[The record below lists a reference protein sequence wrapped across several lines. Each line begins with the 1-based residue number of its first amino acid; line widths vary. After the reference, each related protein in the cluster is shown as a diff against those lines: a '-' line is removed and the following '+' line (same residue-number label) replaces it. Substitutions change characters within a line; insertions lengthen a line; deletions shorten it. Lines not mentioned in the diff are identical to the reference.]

1 MGDGSGEKAAVGVA
15 SGDGNTEAVGAWVG
29 DCWMGDVGSRVGDGD
44 GETAWQAAKENT
56 RHRQATASHLDLTG
70 NGMKGLQ
77 AQHDYYK
84 LP

>member
-1 MGDGSGEKAAVGVA
+1 MGGGSGERVAVGVA
-15 SGDGNTEAVGAWVG
+15 SGGGNIEVVGAWVG
-29 DCWMGDVGSRVGDGD
+29 DCWMGGVGSRVGDG
-44 GETAWQAAKENT
+44 EIAWQAAIENT
-56 RHRQATASHLDLTG
+56 RHRQATASRLDLRG

>member
-29 DCWMGDVGSRVGDGD
+29 DCWMGGVGSRVGDG
-44 GETAWQAAKENT
+44 EIAWQAAIENT
-56 RHRQATASHLDLTG
+56 RHRQAMASRLDLRG
-70 NGMKGLQ
+70 NGMKDLQ